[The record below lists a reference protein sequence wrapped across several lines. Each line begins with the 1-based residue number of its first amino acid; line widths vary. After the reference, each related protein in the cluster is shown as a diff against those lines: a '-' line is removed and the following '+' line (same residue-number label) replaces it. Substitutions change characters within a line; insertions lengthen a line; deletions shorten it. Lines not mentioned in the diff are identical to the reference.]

1 MDATKTREPVSI
13 KGIRDGFLIL
23 LDEDGEF
30 GGVLGQ
36 LREKLS
42 GAAEFFRGAGAIVDI
57 GRRELS
63 KEEFAR
69 LIHTLQDEYGLV
81 VRRVVSNLPERNR
94 PGGIEGA
101 VVLQQW
107 SVTEEGAPEPARP
120 VSAPVLQSTRDQSGQ
135 RQQQIEERTLFLHRT
150 LRSGQRIQYDGSV
163 VIIGDVNAGAEV
175 VASGDI
181 LVMGAL
187 RGLAHAGARGAA
199 NAIVSALCLA
209 PTQLRIANVIGR
221 PPDGDLARPR
231 PEMASV
237 RDGMLLI
244 EPYPGWEEH

>member
-1 MDATKTREPVSI
+1 MKACDSVSV

-23 LDEDGEF
+23 LDEEGEF
-30 GGVLGQ
+30 GGVLSQ
-36 LREKLS
+36 LREKLG

-63 KEEFAR
+63 KDEFSR
-69 LIHTLQDEYGLV
+69 LVRTLQDEHGLV

-94 PGGIEGA
+94 PGGVDGA

-107 SVTEEGAPEPARP
+107 SATEDAAAEPAKP
-120 VSAPVLQSTRDQSGQ
+120 VTAAALPSTRDQSGK
-135 RQQQIEERTLFLHRT
+135 RPQQIEERTLFLHRT
-150 LRSGQRIQYDGSV
+150 LRSGQRVQYDGSV
-163 VIIGDVNAGAEV
+163 VIVGDVNAGAEV
-175 VASGDI
+175 VATGDI

-221 PPDGDLARPR
+221 APDGDLARPR

-237 RDGMLLI
+237 RDGMLFI
-244 EPYPGWEEH
+244 EPYPLWG